1 MWPWEISRVDDLP
14 DRPASMRRNAKHQFL
29 SLVGR
34 ALLCRTS
41 APAHW
46 RQLGLAAILLPR
58 ETRALRSLSSSNAN
72 PAKVRSVRR
81 EP

>member
-34 ALLCRTS
+34 ALLCRV
-41 APAHW
+41 
-46 RQLGLAAILLPR
+46 LLPR
-58 ETRALRSLSSSNAN
+58 LIG
-72 PAKVRSVRR
+72 VRLV
-81 EP
+81 